1 MILRRLTLTHWRA
14 HAQLDLNLSDGLNV
28 VAGRNESGKSSLVEA
43 LDWVLFRD
51 ITGGAGRI
59 KAEEIR
65 CIVPATDP
73 TARPRVEIEIEF
85 SNCTAV
91 VSKVVC
97 EDANK
102 RECRLCLRRSG
113 QADEWFDRTE
123 AQNKL
128 RELLAADG
136 IGPGRGAS
144 PEGALLVAH
153 QGEGVEFV
161 LDGGAAIRSTLGVGD
176 EGDLALTN
184 RLERARQTLE
194 RERKRDLMLELAPRA
209 LDGAKAGT
217 QAARARDEWKAA
229 LSERAKFEAMSGEIE
244 AIRSELEDLRAQSG
258 RIKAL
263 CDEASAR
270 QDSLGD
276 RMNAQYEAD
285 RALSEAELERREAIA
300 TRNELAG
307 RVKEIERLCEQQST
321 AQSELDSLSDSLQT
335 LQVQLE
341 AARVNS
347 EDFSKERDVAEVG
360 WSQTREMLGRWRSVW
375 EVYEADRHLR
385 TETTT
390 VDLLIA
396 LTEDAAALQGALDNT
411 PPAPDETELRALRR
425 DFEALETL
433 EREAARGLQIALEAH
448 ANISVRFRA
457 DKDTPQTLSLQEG
470 ERQIVGARSSGAFD
484 VENVGR
490 FRIKSGARGVED
502 LQKQIED
509 ASADL
514 AARLLKWNVSLEE
527 MPGKLDDL
535 EAARAER
542 DRARRELS
550 EARKRL
556 EDEESKSGDLA
567 AARLRLKDAQTEL
580 DARRNEA
587 RRFQDTLKFS
597 GLRRTDVR
605 QKVAEMVE
613 LESEAQ
619 SDSTRARNAWDR
631 AAHEVRVLESQWNA
645 ASNRPDQLRAT
656 LEDLSAR
663 LGRLRDDGVESDE
676 ARQLQ
681 LRQAQERAIKAEM
694 RAGEANSQRGSFGNS
709 VDKFKV
715 EAARREAVRLA
726 EERALIERRLAERR
740 RDLFHLCE
748 QDPETRRDELDATI
762 ERLEP
767 LVAEYEAK
775 LRGLAILVAAMEAL
789 RARLGRDLGGPLN
802 QKLSPWLSKLRGK
815 DTHLIFSEDG
825 AKLLSVRT
833 REGDSTIELPF
844 SEHSEGMKEQVAFA
858 LRLLLAQ
865 KVVSRLPSK
874 KGCVVLDDP
883 FTQSDSSRRAGLG
896 EVLDEAL
903 ESLQIVFVT
912 CHPSPILHDHPVNL
926 IKLGDWDEMNA
937 EFGNRNAEIVEKVA
951 ASKKEKRVK
960 KVVETPPIPV
970 VETEPEEAESL
981 ALF

>member
-1 MILRRLTLTHWRA
+1 MILRRLSLTHWRA
-14 HAQLDLNLSDGLNV
+14 HAQLNLALSDGLNV

-59 KAEEIR
+59 KTDEIR

-73 TARPRVEIEIEF
+73 TARPRVEAEIEF
-85 SNCTAV
+85 SNCTAII
-91 VSKVVC
+91 SKVVC

-102 RECRLCLRRSG
+102 RECRLCLRQSG
-113 QADEWFDRTE
+113 QADEWFERTE

-136 IGPGRGAS
+136 IGPGRGTS

-217 QAARARDEWKAA
+217 EAARARDEWKAA

-244 AIRSELEDLRAQSG
+244 VIRSELEDLRAESG
-258 RIKAL
+258 RLKVL
-263 CDEASAR
+263 GDEASAR

-285 RALSEAELERREAIA
+285 RALSEAELERREALAI
-300 TRNELAG
+300 RNELAG
-307 RVKEIERLCEQQST
+307 RVREIEHLCAQQT
-321 AQSELDSLSDSLQT
+321 AAQNELDSLSDSLQM
-335 LQVQLE
+335 LEVRLE
-341 AARVNS
+341 AARANS
-347 EDFSKERDVAEVG
+347 EDLAKARDVAEVG
-360 WSQTREMLGRWRSVW
+360 WAQARETLGRWRSVW
-375 EVYEADRHLR
+375 EVYESDRHLR

-396 LTEDAAALQGALDNT
+396 LTEDVAATQGALDNT
-411 PPAPDETELRALRR
+411 PPAPDEAELRALRR
-425 DFEALETL
+425 DFESLEAL
-433 EREAARGLQIALEAH
+433 EREAGRGLQIALEAH
-448 ANISVRFRA
+448 ANIAVRFRA

-470 ERQIVGARSSGAFD
+470 ERQIVGARASGAFD

-490 FRIKSGARGVED
+490 FRIKTGARGVED
-502 LQKQIED
+502 LQTQIED
-509 ASADL
+509 SRANL
-514 AARLLKWNVSLEE
+514 AARLLNWNVSLDE
-527 MPGKLDDL
+527 MPAKLHDL

-556 EDEESKSGDLA
+556 EDEENKSGDLP
-567 AARLRLKDAQTEL
+567 AARVRLKDASTEF

-587 RRFQDTLKFS
+587 KRFQDTLKFQ

-619 SDSTRARNAWDR
+619 SDATRARNAWDR
-631 AAHEVRVLESQWNA
+631 GAHEVRVLESEWNV

-656 LEDLSAR
+656 LEDLNAR
-663 LGRLRDDGVESDE
+663 LERLRDDAIDDE

-726 EERALIERRLAERR
+726 EERSTIERRLAERR

-762 ERLEP
+762 ECLEP

-775 LRGLAILVAAMEAL
+775 LRGLAIVCAAMEAL

-815 DTHLIFSEDG
+815 DTHLIFSDDG
-825 AKLLSVRT
+825 AKLLRVRT
-833 REGDSTIELPF
+833 KEGGATIELPF

-865 KVVSRLPSK
+865 KVVARLPSK

-883 FTQSDSSRRAGLG
+883 FTQSDSSRRRGLG
-896 EVLDEAL
+896 EVLSEAL

-912 CHPSPILHDHPVNL
+912 CHLAPILHDHPVNL

-937 EFGNRNAEIVEKVA
+937 EVGSRNAEMVAETEKP
-951 ASKKEKRVK
+951 KKEKRAK
-960 KVVETPPIPV
+960 KVVEVQPEPV
-970 VETEPEEAESL
+970 VESETEEVETL

>member
-1 MILRRLTLTHWRA
+1 MILRRLSLTHWRA

-59 KAEEIR
+59 KADEIR
-65 CIVPATDP
+65 CIIPATDP
-73 TARPRVEIEIEF
+73 TARPRVEAEIEF

-91 VSKVVC
+91 ISKVVC

-102 RECRLCLRRSG
+102 RECRLCLRQTG
-113 QADEWFDRTE
+113 QADEWFERTE

-136 IGPGRGAS
+136 IGPGRGTS

-184 RLERARQTLE
+184 RLEKARQTLE

-217 QAARARDEWKAA
+217 EAARSRDEWKAA

-244 AIRSELEDLRAQSG
+244 VIRSELEDLRAESG
-258 RIKAL
+258 RMKAL

-307 RVKEIERLCEQQST
+307 RVKEIERLFAQQSA
-321 AQSELDSLSDSLQT
+321 AQTELDSLSDSLQI
-335 LQVQLE
+335 LQIRLE

-347 EDFSKERDVAEVG
+347 ENLSQERSVAESG
-360 WSQTREMLGRWRSVW
+360 WEETREMLGRWRSVW
-375 EVYEADRHLR
+375 EVHEANRHLR
-385 TETTT
+385 DETNT

-396 LTEDAAALQGALDNT
+396 LTDDVAAMQGAFDNT

-425 DFEALETL
+425 DFEALEAL
-433 EREAARGLQIALEAH
+433 EREAGRGLQVALEAH

-457 DKDTPQTLSLQEG
+457 DKETPQTLAMQDG
-470 ERQIVGARSSGAFD
+470 ERQVLGARSSGAFD
-484 VENVGR
+484 IQNVGL
-490 FRIKSGARGVED
+490 FRIKTGARGVDD

-509 ASADL
+509 SSADL
-514 AARLLKWNVSLEE
+514 AARLLKWNVALADMPAKLE
-527 MPGKLDDL
+527 DL

-542 DRARRELS
+542 DRARRELTES
-550 EARKRL
+550 RKRL
-556 EDEESKSGDLA
+556 EDEENKSGDLES
-567 AARLRLKDAQTEL
+567 ARVRFNDAQTEL
-580 DARRNEA
+580 EA
-587 RRFQDTLKFS
+587 RRHEAIRFQDSLKFN

-605 QKVAEMVE
+605 NKVAEMVE

-619 SDSTRARNAWDR
+619 STATRARNAWDR
-631 AAHEVRVLESQWNA
+631 AAHEVRVLESEWNA
-645 ASNRPDQLRAT
+645 ASNRPDQLSAT
-656 LEDLSAR
+656 LEDLSVR
-663 LGRLRDDGVESDE
+663 LERLRDDGVDDE
-676 ARQLQ
+676 ARQIQ

-694 RAGEANSQRGSFGNS
+694 RAGEANAQRGSFGNS

-726 EERALIERRLAERR
+726 EERAIIERRLAERR

-775 LRGLAILVAAMEAL
+775 LRGLAILCAAMEAL
-789 RARLGRDLGGPLN
+789 RAKLGRDLGGPLN

-815 DTHLIFSEDG
+815 DTHLIFSDDG
-825 AKLLSVRT
+825 AKLLRVRT
-833 REGDSTIELPF
+833 KEGDSTIELPF

-883 FTQSDSSRRAGLG
+883 FTQSDSSRRVGLG
-896 EVLDEAL
+896 EVLGEAL

-912 CHPSPILHDHPVNL
+912 CHPTPILQGHKVNL
-926 IKLGDWDEMNA
+926 IKLGEWDEV
-937 EFGNRNAEIVEKVA
+937 EISA
-951 ASKKEKRVK
+951 PLTPSIATTI
-960 KVVETPPIPV
+960 ETPKPEKKPKR
-970 VETEPEEAESL
+970 ETQLVKEPEPELEEANTL